1 MHCIFFKH
9 KLSDFDCQRAT
20 NRRVCRYLL
29 IISKVLV
36 TSTWL
41 LLSLCRGMVQLWITW
56 RPPQPQNQLPRLR
69 SLLSQAHPQTHPPAG
84 PSSSAV
90 PAAPSAPPG
99 WGCTPGRWCP
109 PSPRRRARPPAASAG
124 RCPGSRW
131 DSWLRDESRQEKNF
145 ELSEKLLQPV
155 ETGSNLFRR
164 PYQNVTRLWCCV
176 EGYRRGLWGRLPASS
191 RGCLGPDTCW
201 RTAASTTG
209 TTSDSQRQ
217 GRLSARHTGHA
228 GRDWERTGCPV
239 SSCLNAF
246 SSTQCSLTL

>member
-1 MHCIFFKH
+1 MHCIFLNINSLTLTVKEQQIEECAGTCW
-9 KLSDFDCQRAT
+9 SS
-20 NRRVCRYLL
+20 RRFWSPAPGCSSRCAGGWSSCGSPDDHHNHR
-29 IISKVLV
+29 IS
-36 TSTWL
+36 SPA
-41 LLSLCRGMVQLWITW
+41 SA
-56 RPPQPQNQLPRLR
+56 P
-69 SLLSQAHPQTHPPAG
+69 LSQAHPQTHPPAG

-164 PYQNVTRLWCCV
+164 PYQNVTCLWCCIK
-176 EGYRRGLWGRLPASS
+176 GYRRCLWGRLPASS

-201 RTAASTTG
+201 RRAASTTG
-209 TTSDSQRQ
+209 TTSDSQRR
-217 GRLSARHTGHA
+217 GRLSARHTGHT
-228 GRDWERTGCPV
+228 GIDWERTACPV